1 MPSFSLAEVAEQIG
15 AVLEGDGSRQ
25 VTGVSTL
32 EQASAEELS
41 FILDVRS
48 ARQAQSSHAGALVV
62 GESFRASGGG
72 PALLRHAN
80 PNFAF
85 GLAAALFAPSMPSY
99 LPGVHPSAVVD
110 PDAKVHKEA
119 HIGPLCTVA
128 AGAEVGAGAVLVTHV
143 AIGQGATVG
152 ERSVLNSH
160 VVIYYRCTIGSDC
173 ILHSGVVV
181 GSDGFG
187 FDPGPQG
194 WMKIPQVGRS
204 VIEDGVEIGANSTV
218 DRARFGVT
226 RVGRGAKVDNLV
238 LISHNSQVGAG
249 SLLCGQAGM
258 AGSAVL
264 EPGVVLGAQ
273 SGVGGH
279 IRISTGVRLG
289 GRGGAI
295 TSLSEP
301 GDYLGMPARRASTA
315 RREWIV
321 SSVVE
326 RLRTRL
332 ARLERRV
339 AQSSTEE
346 NPE

>member
-1 MPSFSLAEVAEQIG
+1 MPSFSLTEVAEQIG
-15 AVLEGDGSRQ
+15 AILEGDGSLRIA
-25 VTGVSTL
+25 GVSTL
-32 EQASAEELS
+32 EDAGTEQLS
-41 FILDVRS
+41 FILDARS
-48 ARQAQSSHAGALVV
+48 AQLAESSDAGALVV
-62 GESFRASGGG
+62 GESFLASECG
-72 PALLRHAN
+72 PVLLRHAN
-80 PNFAF
+80 PNYAF
-85 GLAAALFAPSMPSY
+85 GLAAALFAPPAPSY
-99 LPGVHPSAVVD
+99 APGVHPTAVVD
-110 PDAKVHKEA
+110 PNAKVHVDA

-143 AIGQGATVG
+143 AVGQGASVG

-160 VVIYYRCTIGSDC
+160 VVVYYHCAIGSDC

-194 WMKIPQVGRS
+194 WMKIPQVGIT
-204 VIEDGVEIGANSTV
+204 VIEDGVEIGSNSTV

-226 RVGRGAKVDNLV
+226 RVGQGAKVDNLV

-249 SLLCGQAGM
+249 SVLCGQAGM
-258 AGSAVL
+258 AGSAIL

-289 GRGGAI
+289 ARGGAI
-295 TSLSEP
+295 ASLSEP

-315 RREWIV
+315 RREWILPG
-321 SSVVE
+321 VVE
-326 RLRTRL
+326 RLRSRL

-339 AQSSTEE
+339 AQSFSEE
-346 NPE
+346 DSE